1 LLNFSDFKSKWKAE
15 EAKKTKRTET
25 ALDILKEGV
34 EEIIPAGELNDVENA
49 IPDLY
54 PKGRNNSKFGIDS
67 SEKIEK
73 IKKFI
78 EYADENVIEEIVN
91 QLREILLEMEQQ
103 GFIDSD
109 TTDQIDDKFDGDWV
123 SWIEDV
129 IELPEFPEEG
139 LNNLMEIVENLEM
152 SKDIVK
158 IEDEYEDEGVFE
170 FDEEED
176 EDEEEEEDE
185 YEEEEEI

>member
-1 LLNFSDFKSKWKAE
+1 MKKLENLLGFEDFKNNWKSE
-15 EAKKTKRTET
+15 QAKKTKRTET
-25 ALDILKEGV
+25 GLDVLKESVEDNV
-34 EEIIPAGELNDVENA
+34 EEIIPAGEMS
-49 IPDLY
+49 P
-54 PKGRNNSKFGIDS
+54 KFGIDI

-73 IKKFI
+73 IKNFI
-78 EYADENVIEEIVN
+78 EDADEDIIEEMVN
-91 QLREILLEMEQQ
+91 NLREVLLEMEQQ